1 MGFTIEDMML
11 LSKERYKMEMIAGR
25 NGWSNSI
32 SWVHLLEDTTIIQ
45 HFWGKELAVTTGL
58 GFRTTEKLIELLQ
71 DLIHHHAAGL
81 IINTGNYIEKVPKDI
96 IDYCNENDFPL
107 MTVPWEVFLADMIKD
122 FSIRIF
128 LQGNADEQLS
138 KALIHAIENPDH
150 QESYRKELLPY
161 FDVDGTFQVALITT
175 EGLDAMDTVE
185 RQKLSYRIQVY
196 LEKITHNGN
205 FFYYD
210 SYFVLVVNDVS
221 HKDLDEIVTGMCSR
235 AERRMPEI
243 PLYMGVGSCI
253 TDISR
258 LSTGYFRAKAA
269 VTMAKSKKKG
279 LLYFDDMGM
288 YRLLYAVNDHELL
301 EEMEETPLH
310 ILLEYDQAHNSNYVE
325 TLELY
330 LKYNGS
336 IQAVSEAMFTHRN
349 TVIYRIN
356 NIKKMLDNNLET
368 PEERLPYQ
376 MAYYIRNM

>member
-107 MTVPWEVFLADMIKD
+107 MTAPWEVFLADMIKD

-128 LQGNADEQLS
+128 LQGNADEQIS
-138 KALIHAIENPDH
+138 KALINAIEKPDN

-175 EGLDAMDTVE
+175 EGLDA
-185 RQKLSYRIQVY
+185 
-196 LEKITHNGN
+196 KIG
-205 FFYYD
+205 
-210 SYFVLVVNDVS
+210 
-221 HKDLDEIVTGMCSR
+221 R
-235 AERRMPEI
+235 AH
-243 PLYMGVGSCI
+243 V
-253 TDISR
+253 
-258 LSTGYFRAKAA
+258 
-269 VTMAKSKKKG
+269 
-279 LLYFDDMGM
+279 
-288 YRLLYAVNDHELL
+288 
-301 EEMEETPLH
+301 
-310 ILLEYDQAHNSNYVE
+310 
-325 TLELY
+325 
-330 LKYNGS
+330 
-336 IQAVSEAMFTHRN
+336 
-349 TVIYRIN
+349 
-356 NIKKMLDNNLET
+356 
-368 PEERLPYQ
+368 
-376 MAYYIRNM
+376 